1 MKHQGQT
8 GSDMA
13 IIDIVGILVL
23 VQSWDGGVLVTWLD
37 IERLD

>member
-13 IIDIVGILVL
+13 VIDIVGILVF
-23 VQSWDGGVLVTWLD
+23 VQSWDEAILVTWLNT
-37 IERLD
+37 ERLD